1 MPSEPVERALE
12 SDAPLTA
19 AVHQRDVAHEAA
31 EDRGWHEA
39 ALVGRT
45 IIINRPRQELYAFW
59 RDFRN
64 LAAFMENVESVT
76 PGDGRTSRWVLKAPA
91 GRTVEWD
98 SVLTEDIPGEVL
110 AWESVEGAD
119 IRNTGRIEFRDSP
132 AGRGTE
138 VTATIVYDPPG
149 GDLGK
154 LIAKLF
160 QKEPKIQARRELR
173 RFKQLME
180 TGEIS
185 TAEAPDAAPRGGS
198 QAKG

>member
-1 MPSEPVERALE
+1 MSDENLERATQ

-19 AVHQRDVAHEAA
+19 AVHQRDVAKAAA
-31 EDRGWHEA
+31 EERGWHEA

-45 IIINRPRQELYAFW
+45 VTINRPRAELYAFW

-64 LAAFMENVESVT
+64 LARFMENVEAVT
-76 PGDGRTSRWVLKAPA
+76 PGDGQRSHWVIKAPA
-91 GRTVEWD
+91 GKSVEWD
-98 SVLTEDIPGEVL
+98 SVITEDVEGEL
-110 AWESVEGAD
+110 IAWESAEGAD
-119 IRNTGRIEFRDSP
+119 IKNTGRIEFRDNS

-138 VTATIVYDPPG
+138 VTATIVYDPPTG
-149 GDLGK
+149 ELGK

-185 TAEAPDAAPRGGS
+185 TSEAPEAGPRGS
-198 QAKG
+198 FS

>member
-1 MPSEPVERALE
+1 MTEKTVQSALE
-12 SDAPLTA
+12 SDAPLSA
-19 AVHQRDVAHEAA
+19 AVAQRDVGEAVA
-31 EDRGWHEA
+31 EARGWDEA
-39 ALVGRT
+39 ALIGRT
-45 IIINRPRQELYAFW
+45 VTVNRPRAELYAFW

-76 PGDGRTSRWVLKAPA
+76 PGDGQTSHWVVKAPA

-98 SVLTEDIPGEVL
+98 AVITEDVADERI

-119 IRNTGRIEFRDSP
+119 IKNAGAVEFRDGP
-132 AGRGTE
+132 PGRGTE
-138 VTATIVYDPPG
+138 VTATIMYDPPG

-180 TGEIS
+180 TGEVS
-185 TAEAPDAAPRGGS
+185 TSAAPDAAPRG
-198 QAKG
+198 

>member
-1 MPSEPVERALE
+1 MSTDHADRVRE

-19 AVHQRDVAHEAA
+19 AKHQRDVAHEVA
-31 EDRGWHEA
+31 EDLSWHEA

-45 IIINRPRQELYAFW
+45 VTINRPRAEVYAFW

-64 LAAFMENVESVT
+64 LAAFMDNVESVQV
-76 PGDGRTSRWVLKAPA
+76 GDDRRSHWVIKAPA

-98 SVLTEDIPGEVL
+98 SEIIEDVENEAI
-110 AWESVEGAD
+110 AWRSLDGAD
-119 IRNTGRIEFRDSP
+119 VKNTGRVTFSDGP
-132 AGRGTE
+132 PGRGTE
-138 VTATIVYDPPG
+138 VTATIVYDPPA

-160 QKEPKIQARRELR
+160 GREPKVQARRDLR

-185 TAEAPDAAPRGGS
+185 TSKAETGAAPRG
-198 QAKG
+198 

>member
-1 MPSEPVERALE
+1 MTSDATQEALQ

-19 AVHQRDVAHEAA
+19 AVHQKAVSKDVA
-31 EDRGWHEA
+31 DGLDWHEA

-45 IIINRPRQELYAFW
+45 VTINKPRAELYAFW

-64 LAAFMENVESVT
+64 LAAFMENVERIEVIDDRRSHWVVAS
-76 PGDGRTSRWVLKAPA
+76 PGGS
-91 GRTVEWD
+91 VEWD
-98 SVLTEDIPGEVL
+98 SIVTADEPGTL
-110 AWESVEGAD
+110 IAWESAEGAD
-119 IRNTGRIEFRDSP
+119 VKNAGKIEFKDSAP
-132 AGRGTE
+132 GRGTT

-160 QKEPKIQARRELR
+160 QKEPKVQARRELR

-185 TAEAPDAAPRGGS
+185 TSQAPDAAPR
-198 QAKG
+198 A

>member
-1 MPSEPVERALE
+1 MTDNVERALE

-19 AVHQRDVAHEAA
+19 AVHQRDMAHEAA
-31 EDRGWHEA
+31 EERSWHEA

-45 IIINRPRQELYAFW
+45 ITVNRPREALYAFW

-64 LAAFMENVESVT
+64 LARFMENVESVRV
-76 PGDGRTSRWVLKAPA
+76 DDDRRSHWVVKAPA
-91 GRTVEWD
+91 GKTVEWD
-98 SVLTEDIPGEVL
+98 SVLTEEEEGRVL
-110 AWESVEGAD
+110 AWESAPGAD
-119 IRNTGRIEFRDSP
+119 IRNTGRIEFRDAP

-138 VTATIVYDPPG
+138 ITATIVYDPPG

-160 QKEPKIQARRELR
+160 QKEPKIQARRDLR

-185 TAEAPDAAPRGGS
+185 TSEAPDAAPR
-198 QAKG
+198 A

>member
-1 MPSEPVERALE
+1 MSDDNVEQAQA

-19 AVHQRDVAHEAA
+19 AVHQRDVGKAVAGEQ
-31 EDRGWHEA
+31 GWDEA

-45 IIINRPRQELYAFW
+45 VTINRARADLYAFW

-64 LAAFMENVESVT
+64 LATFMENVESVT
-76 PGDGRTSRWVLKAPA
+76 PGDDRTSHWVVKAPA

-98 SVLTEDIPGEVL
+98 SVITEDVEGEVI

-119 IRNTGRIEFRDSP
+119 IKNAGRIEFRDGP
-132 AGRGTE
+132 PGRGTQ
-138 VTATIVYDPPG
+138 VTATIVYDPPA

-180 TGEIS
+180 TGEVS
-185 TAEAPDAAPRGGS
+185 TSKAPDAAPRG
-198 QAKG
+198 

>member
-1 MPSEPVERALE
+1 MSDETITRALE

-19 AVHQRDVAHEAA
+19 AVHQRDIAHDIA
-31 EDRGWHEA
+31 EERGWHEA

-45 IIINRPRQELYAFW
+45 VTVNRPRAELYAFW

-64 LAAFMENVESVT
+64 LALFMENVESVT
-76 PGDGRTSRWVLKAPA
+76 PGDDRRSHWVVKAPM
-91 GRTVEWD
+91 GKTVEWD
-98 SVLTEDIPGEVL
+98 SVLTEEVENELL
-110 AWESVEGAD
+110 AWESAPGAD
-119 IRNTGRIEFRDSP
+119 IKNAGRIEFKDGP
-132 AGRGTE
+132 PGRGTE
-138 VTATIVYDPPG
+138 VTANIVYDPPG

-185 TAEAPDAAPRGGS
+185 TAKTLEAAPQG
-198 QAKG
+198 

>member
-1 MPSEPVERALE
+1 MSDEHLARALE

-19 AVHQRDVAHEAA
+19 AVHQRDIAQEAA
-31 EDRGWHEA
+31 EERGWHEA

-45 IIINRPRQELYAFW
+45 VTINRPRSEVYAFW

-64 LAAFMENVESVT
+64 LARFLENVESVE
-76 PGDGRTSRWVLKAPA
+76 PGDGQRSHWVVKAPA
-91 GRTVEWD
+91 GRSVEWD
-98 SVLTEDIPGEVL
+98 SILTEDEPDRLL
-110 AWESVEGAD
+110 AWESAEGAD
-119 IRNTGRIEFRDSP
+119 IKNSGRIEFRDAP
-132 AGRGTE
+132 PGRGTE

-160 QKEPKIQARRELR
+160 QKEPKVQARRDLR

-185 TAEAPDAAPRGGS
+185 TSAAPDAGPRGS
-198 QAKG
+198 FP